1 MATLLQLRNEG
12 PWWNAEI
19 MSPTMQKLAER
30 LRLFYGVGPANIGAK
45 GDTAPGHMQG
55 AHRSR
60 AWITNSMYC
69 TNRIYTVT
77 ETQGNRTG
85 GDDNWLAGMDI
96 TVPAAQLIPM
106 CQRLDV
112 AVRAGQ
118 LEKITEWYGNDDGDS
133 RVDGYNNI
141 RNQIATSDASH
152 LWHLHLTFDR
162 GRAGEDHS
170 DLYAILTG
178 TSESTTVEDDM
189 WIIWGPSGTG
199 YLATG
204 DLVDSRPVV
213 VPFGPYERA
222 QAYIAAGVRA
232 VTSTV
237 EPKAPYFFVTE
248 PNAAWPPPKPP
259 VEVELS
265 DEDLQELAEQVAAAL
280 PPPLT
285 YDQTVDAVEKGANKA
300 EDS

>member
-1 MATLLQLRNEG
+1 MATLVQLRNEG
-12 PWWNAEI
+12 PWWNAET

-30 LRLFYGVGPANIGAK
+30 LRLFYGVGPMNIGAK

-60 AWITNSMYC
+60 AWIKNSQYC

-106 CQRLDV
+106 CQRLDA
-112 AVRAGQ
+112 AVRAGK
-118 LEKITEWYGNDDGDS
+118 LEKITEWYGNDDGDL

-162 GRAGEDHS
+162 GRAGEDHT
-170 DLYAILTG
+170 DVFQVLTG
-178 TSESTTVEDDM
+178 TAPTTRRIDMPGLFKTPDNATIYMSDGFKRKALTGAMWADFKKTWGDVPVATVADMAALEAIAGPDWTTVVP
-189 WIIWGPSGTG
+189 PSGG
-199 YLATG
+199 G
-204 DLVDSRPVV
+204 
-213 VPFGPYERA
+213 
-222 QAYIAAGVRA
+222 
-232 VTSTV
+232 
-237 EPKAPYFFVTE
+237 
-248 PNAAWPPPKPP
+248 
-259 VEVELS
+259 
-265 DEDLQELAEQVAAAL
+265 
-280 PPPLT
+280 LT
-285 YDQTVDAVEKGANKA
+285 YEQTVQAAKEGANLA